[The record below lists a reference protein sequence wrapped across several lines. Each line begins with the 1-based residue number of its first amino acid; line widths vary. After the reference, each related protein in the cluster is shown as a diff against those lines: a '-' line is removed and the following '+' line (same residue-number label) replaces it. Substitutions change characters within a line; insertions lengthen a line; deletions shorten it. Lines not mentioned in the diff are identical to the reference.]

1 MNMNMDTRLL
11 DAQAVDMARLST
23 NLPEIIGQDCTGAG
37 YELASEVQNN
47 FPLVT
52 WLLNTSLSNRVR
64 RMVYANG
71 LNLVT
76 KDATT
81 NKYQIAVPASL
92 NTVTPKADQAECCWA
107 PMDFAKTEAQ
117 MPMNLLCLKDC
128 ENIADDLLGKALGF
142 GSTVVDPFIQ
152 SGDTA
157 ADVKKRVARLS
168 MAFYT
173 AYTAILGLDDTY
185 TDILKPFH
193 GLMQIME
200 DSTIANIDA
209 STDVLA
215 AFDSLYCRI
224 IALGI
229 NPSDVIIA
237 VHPIIYNSVLS
248 LIVPGQWNQ
257 LPFGWTRENDVIKFN
272 GISFLQDKLV
282 PVDEATGK
290 GEAWVLT
297 GDSVGL
303 FLLGQLLPDGNFVRE
318 SGFTQDTPAN
328 GCGQACTYYFNMGTA
343 LANNTNRLAVISN
356 IAVSTACTGALG
368 LIKNDTL
375 VPASK

>member
-1 MNMNMDTRLL
+1 MNMSLL
-11 DAQAVDMARLST
+11 ESQAVDMVKLST

-37 YELASEVQNN
+37 FELASEVQNN

-76 KDATT
+76 KDAAG
-81 NKYQIAVPASL
+81 KYQIAVPASL
-92 NTVTPKADQAECCWA
+92 NTVTPKSTDTECCWA
-107 PMDFAKTEAQ
+107 PMDFAKTESQ

-128 ENIADDLLGKALGF
+128 ENISDDLIGKALGF
-142 GSTVVDPFIQ
+142 GSTTVDPFIQ

-173 AYTAILGLDDTY
+173 AYTSVLGLDDTY

-200 DSTIANIDA
+200 DATVVKISAAN
-209 STDVLA
+209 DVLA
-215 AFDSLYCRI
+215 AFDSLLCRLH
-224 IALGI
+224 ALGI
-229 NPSDVIIA
+229 NPSDVVIA
-237 VHPIIYNSVLS
+237 VHPIIYNSILS
-248 LIVPGQWNQ
+248 LIVPGQWNE
-257 LPFGWTRENDVIKFN
+257 LPFGWTRDGDTVKFH

-282 PVDEATGK
+282 PIDSATSK

-297 GDSVGL
+297 GDAVGL

-343 LANNTNRLAVISN
+343 LANNTNRLAVISD
-356 IAVSTACTGALG
+356 ISVSTACTSSIG

-375 VPASK
+375 VPAV